1 MQIFHNPANAGL
13 PDLPADY
20 PSTVV
25 SVGNYDGVHLGHRFL
40 LARVVERAH
49 ALRARSL
56 AVTFEPHPTHLLRP
70 GAGPRLITP
79 TLAERLDLLATTG
92 IDAAAVLP
100 FTAAFSQQS
109 AEAFAH
115 NVLLQQ
121 LRAVEVHEGDN
132 FRFGHRARA
141 GVDEL
146 STLGSE
152 CGFAVHIYKALQIR
166 GMDVSSS
173 LIRQLVSTGDMRRA
187 RWLLGR
193 PFSILSTPAHGRG
206 IGSRLTVPT
215 INFAAYDGLVP
226 AAGVYV
232 TRMQI
237 AAGLPDEISPDELCP
252 DEICPDELCFDA
264 VTNVGTRPTFADASF
279 AIESHLLDFSP
290 PDFPIDLTETTPL
303 RLTFFARLRDERQ
316 WPSPEALR
324 EQIGRDVL
332 AARRYLRHLKHP

>member
-1 MQIFHNPANAGL
+1 MTDCAFRSSSNPHADL
-13 PDLPADY
+13 LRSRQLRPSDLPAGY
-20 PSTVV
+20 TSTVL
-25 SVGNYDGVHLGHRFL
+25 SVGNYDGLHLGHRFL
-40 LARVVERAH
+40 LSRVVDRARSLRAH
-49 ALRARSL
+49 SL

-92 IDAAAVLP
+92 IDATVVLP
-100 FTAAFSQQS
+100 FTTEFSQWS
-109 AEAFAH
+109 AEAFAR
-115 NVLLQQ
+115 NVLLER

-132 FRFGHRARA
+132 FRFGFRARA
-141 GVDEL
+141 DVDEL
-146 STLGSE
+146 SALGAQL
-152 CGFAVHIYKALQIR
+152 GFVVHVYKALQIR

-173 LIRQLVSTGDMRRA
+173 LIRQLVSAGDVRRA

-193 PFSILSTPAHGRG
+193 PFSILSTAARGRG

-215 INFAAYDGLVP
+215 INLAEYDGLVP

-237 AAGLPDEISPDELCP
+237 AAGTPDEV
-252 DEICPDELCFDA
+252 CFDS

-279 AIESHLLDFSP
+279 AIESHLLDFRP
-290 PDFPIDLTETTPL
+290 VDLGETTPL
-303 RLTFFARLRDERQ
+303 RLIFLARLREERQ

-324 EQIGRDVL
+324 EQIGRDVQ
-332 AARRYLRHLKHP
+332 AARRYLRRLKRP

>member
-1 MQIFHNPANAGL
+1 MQIFHNPTQTAAE
-13 PDLPADY
+13 LPADFR
-20 PSTVV
+20 STVV

-40 LARVVERAH
+40 LARVVERAR
-49 ALRARSL
+49 ALGARSL

-92 IDAAAVLP
+92 IDATAVLP

-132 FRFGHRARA
+132 FRFGHRAQA
-141 GVDEL
+141 GVEEL
-146 STLGSE
+146 IALGAKF
-152 CGFAVHIYKALQIR
+152 GFAVHIYKALQIR

-173 LIRQLVSTGDMRRA
+173 LIRQLVSAGDMRRA

-193 PFSILSTPAHGRG
+193 PFSILSTQAHGRG
-206 IGSRLTVPT
+206 IGGRLTVPT

-237 AAGLPDEISPDELCP
+237 AAGLPDE
-252 DEICPDELCFDA
+252 LCFDA
-264 VTNVGTRPTFADASF
+264 VTNIGTRPTFADASF
-279 AIESHLLDFSP
+279 AIESHLLDFHP
-290 PDFPIDLTETTPL
+290 PDSPVDLTETTPL
-303 RLTFFARLRDERQ
+303 RLTFLARLRDERQ

-324 EQIGRDVL
+324 EQIGRDVQ
-332 AARRYLRHLKHP
+332 AARRYLRRLKHA

>member
-1 MQIFHNPANAGL
+1 MEIFRNPAE
-13 PDLPADY
+13 LPADFR
-20 PSTVV
+20 STVV

-40 LARVVERAH
+40 LARVVERAR

-92 IDAAAVLP
+92 IDGTAVLP
-100 FTAAFSQQS
+100 FTPAFSQQS
-109 AEAFAH
+109 AEAFAR

-132 FRFGHRARA
+132 FRFGYRARA
-141 GVDEL
+141 GVEEL
-146 STLGSE
+146 STLGGE

-173 LIRQLVSTGDMRRA
+173 LIRQLVSAGDMRRA

-193 PFSILSTPAHGRG
+193 PFSILSTPARGRG

-232 TRMQI
+232 TRMQV
-237 AAGLPDEISPDELCP
+237 AAGLPDEL
-252 DEICPDELCFDA
+252 CPDELCFDA
-264 VTNVGTRPTFADASF
+264 VTNVGTRPTFTDASF
-279 AIESHLLDFSP
+279 AIESHLLDFRP
-290 PDFPIDLTETTPL
+290 ADFPVDLTETTPL
-303 RLTFFARLRDERQ
+303 RLTFLARLRDERQ

-324 EQIGRDVL
+324 EQIGRDVQ
-332 AARRYLRHLKHP
+332 AARRYLRRLKRP